1 MDEQTNIASSASL
14 TAAQQA
20 LATLWEEH
28 MHGEFVTHN
37 LEDTLDTM
45 VEDATVNNVPV
56 LTGGVGRNEVREFY
70 GKRFIPQIPLDIE
83 FTPISRT
90 IGTDRLVDELVVK
103 FTHTIQMDWMLPGIP
118 PTGKRVEL
126 PLVVVVHFREGK
138 LASENIYW
146 DQACVLV
153 QLGLLNAD
161 TLPVMGI
168 ESARKMLDLT
178 LPSNALIE
186 RAEQAK

>member
-1 MDEQTNIASSASL
+1 MDEQTNITPSTSL

-28 MHGEFVTHN
+28 MHSEFVTHN

-56 LTGGVGRNEVREFY
+56 LTGGVGRDEVREFY

-103 FTHTIQMDWMLPGIP
+103 FTHTIQMDW
-118 PTGKRVEL
+118 
-126 PLVVVVHFREGK
+126 
-138 LASENIYW
+138 
-146 DQACVLV
+146 
-153 QLGLLNAD
+153 
-161 TLPVMGI
+161 
-168 ESARKMLDLT
+168 
-178 LPSNALIE
+178 
-186 RAEQAK
+186 